1 MPDLKGRVKEIQ
13 EVHEVRLEQI
23 LDICVEPRS
32 TAEISQALFGRVSSY
47 HVLLALEEAGAH
59 VEYLY
64 QRGEL
69 AAANVEEI
77 EKQGQPVIT
86 YRRV

>member
-1 MPDLKGRVKEIQ
+1 MPGETILIVDDAPSIRRMLSEFLTDLN
-13 EVHEVRLEQI
+13 
-23 LDICVEPRS
+23 
-32 TAEISQALFGRVSSY
+32 Y

-59 VEYLY
+59 VEDLY